1 MTNYEYGYICLFS
14 VFPFTVWVAHKTGF
28 WHKIEYF
35 KSEYALD
42 FLSLSNLQSWCKKSK
57 YLRNI
62 FFLQQ
67 SSLDKKMSINRQR
80 KTPVETKHEETQQS
94 AVDMAEILG
103 DAFIHYL
110 DQKRALTH
118 PNEIEN
124 KVAQP
129 KSPSKNSDAAGQS
142 RSDLP
147 NHLPDNVVPLFAD
160 VEIEKVGGNSTNNNV
175 DDFTGAVHIDGE
187 QFQLSE
193 EETQIIKDS
202 YRAAL
207 NGPSNPR
214 ERMFRDFLEQ
224 FYTVTFEK
232 GVAHLVVELSN
243 LRIEARKLLLIETD
257 YGKQYEWVN
266 DELRQKPNR
275 PNSD

>member
-1 MTNYEYGYICLFS
+1 MMEILLLSTSVIFTSLLALHAIGVTFS
-14 VFPFTVWVAHKTGF
+14 PSFAASPYNLLASFIDTRFTDNKNTASQ
-28 WHKIEYF
+28 E
-35 KSEYALD
+35 
-42 FLSLSNLQSWCKKSK
+42 
-57 YLRNI
+57 
-62 FFLQQ
+62 
-67 SSLDKKMSINRQR
+67 NRSY
-80 KTPVETKHEETQQS
+80 THEETQQS

-129 KSPSKNSDAAGQS
+129 KLSSKNSDAAGQS

-160 VEIEKVGGNSTNNNV
+160 VEIENVGSNSTNNNV

-257 YGKQYEWVN
+257 YGKQYEWLN

>member
-14 VFPFTVWVAHKTGF
+14 VFPFTVWIAHITGF

-62 FFLQQ
+62 FFLQP
-67 SSLDKKMSINRQR
+67 SSLEREMPISQQR
-80 KTPVETKHEETQQS
+80 KTPLETKYEETQQS
-94 AVDMAEILG
+94 AVDMAQILG

-118 PNEIEN
+118 SSETEN

-129 KSPSKNSDAAGQS
+129 KLAAKNATTADEGSSDF
-142 RSDLP
+142 P
-147 NHLPDNVVPLFAD
+147 NHLPHNVVPLFAD
-160 VEIEKVGGNSTNNNV
+160 AEIEEVSRHSTNNNV
-175 DDFTGAVHIDGE
+175 DDFTGAVHIGGE

-232 GVAHLVVELSN
+232 GVAHLVIELSN

-266 DELRQKPNR
+266 DELRQKPNQ
-275 PNSD
+275 PDND

>member
-1 MTNYEYGYICLFS
+1 MDILLLTTSVIFTFLLALHAIGITFS
-14 VFPFTVWVAHKTGF
+14 SSFAASPFNPLASFIDTRLTDNKNTEP
-28 WHKIEYF
+28 KEP
-35 KSEYALD
+35 
-42 FLSLSNLQSWCKKSK
+42 LSTSH
-57 YLRNI
+57 
-62 FFLQQ
+62 
-67 SSLDKKMSINRQR
+67 
-80 KTPVETKHEETQQS
+80 ETTQQS
-94 AVDMAEILG
+94 AVDMAQILG

-118 PNEIEN
+118 FNETEN

-129 KSPSKNSDAAGQS
+129 KLAAKNATTADEGSSDF
-142 RSDLP
+142 P
-147 NHLPDNVVPLFAD
+147 NHLPHNVVPLFAD
-160 VEIEKVGGNSTNNNV
+160 AEIEEVSRHSTNNNV
-175 DDFTGAVHIDGE
+175 DDFTGAVHIGGE

-232 GVAHLVVELSN
+232 GVAHLVIELSN

-266 DELRQKPNR
+266 DELRQKPNQ
-275 PNSD
+275 PDND